1 MRRTLVFSC
10 ALLLA
15 SCSSD
20 DSGVAPAKNASGGSA
35 GTAAADASSG
45 GSAGSG
51 GSGGTGGG
59 IIEPDAGSCI
69 PTRAKEAL
77 CDGKDDDCNGKI
89 DDVDVGGDGI
99 CDCLRIGIIGS
110 PGSNPSANFQAWL
123 EAKGTSVERTHKTA
137 TESFDAPLL
146 DKYDVLILDRLPREY
161 TTTEA
166 GALATWVEAGGGF
179 ISMTGYTGNPAP
191 DFYTNT
197 LLAPFG
203 LSYQPGLQSEPVTN
217 FASHPVTQ
225 GLTSVTFLGG
235 YVVAD
240 AGGTPGTSTVIGSIS
255 AGPIAY
261 AHERGKGRA
270 VIWGDEWIEF
280 DSEWQTLPEIQQLWV
295 NVMAWL
301 GPQDSCEVTTPR

>member
-1 MRRTLVFSC
+1 MW
-10 ALLLA
+10 LA
-15 SCSSD
+15 TS
-20 DSGVAPAKNASGGSA
+20 AS
-35 GTAAADASSG
+35 AADASSG

-59 IIEPDAGSCI
+59 IIEPDAGSCV